1 MVFVPRNIYVN
12 AMKVMRPRFVSTNY
26 VCLIK
31 MVIYAVNMEFAN
43 LANVY
48 ANLVGLAQLVHCMSA
63 RL

>member
-1 MVFVPRNIYVN
+1 MN
-12 AMKVMRPRFVSTNY
+12 AMKVMKLRFVSTKY

-31 MVIYAVNMEFAN
+31 MVIFAVNMEFAN

-48 ANLVGLAQLVHCMSA
+48 ANLVGLAQLVNCMSA